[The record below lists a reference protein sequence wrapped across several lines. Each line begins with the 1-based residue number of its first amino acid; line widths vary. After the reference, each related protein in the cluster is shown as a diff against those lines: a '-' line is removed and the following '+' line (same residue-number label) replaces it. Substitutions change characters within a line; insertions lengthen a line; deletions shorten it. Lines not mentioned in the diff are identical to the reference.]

1 MTSVLVSNVSCL
13 IHYNLNIASGMRKM
27 MSWCPWLFLDE
38 LVDCVEFNCTLVED
52 NNCTSAWGC
61 NFTEYDYVGLLQAD
75 YNDEDLGQEETATKI
90 TAAATK
96 VFMPK
101 TSTTKQAIRTTTVA
115 GTTAPTT
122 TSSNDDVGNLEKEEE
137 DEKTSSARKRAST
150 SKVLLFFVV
159 ILAFAFN

>member
-1 MTSVLVSNVSCL
+1 M
-13 IHYNLNIASGMRKM
+13 
-27 MSWCPWLFLDE
+27 
-38 LVDCVEFNCTLVED
+38 VDCVEFNCTLVED

-101 TSTTKQAIRTTTVA
+101 TSTTKQASKTTTVA

-122 TSSNDDVGNLEKEEE
+122 TPSSNDDVGNLEKEKE
-137 DEKTSSARKRAST
+137 DEKTSAARKGAST
-150 SKVLLFFVV
+150 CKVLLVFVV
-159 ILAFAFN
+159 ILAFAYN